1 MEQMDRHDLCR
12 IRDDVATILMAVQS
26 MKKEVEQSDLKEYIK
41 KNMLEHFDGTIEELN
56 FIIVIVMGITQPGD
70 AGSVRR
76 Q

>member
-1 MEQMDRHDLCR
+1 
-12 IRDDVATILMAVQS
+12 MAVQS

-70 AGSVRR
+70 AGSERR